1 MFSSFALYPCK
12 LLLLHKNPLAEEPVS
27 LLLVVFQLICYWL
40 LHKIRTKFLQLYLDI
55 SILLYNNLFSIRN
68 EVSLAYFIKF
78 LAAFGS
84 QSRTLDSQNPSVSNH
99 SCHSFLCVYIFSR
112 SYDYLRWLMC

>member
-55 SILLYNNLFSIRN
+55 SILLYNSLFSIRN
-68 EVSLAYFIKF
+68 KVSLAYFIRF

-112 SYDYLRWLMC
+112 SYDYLHWLMC